1 LKQTSW
7 GFNLCISI
15 LEGSA
20 PGWVSIL
27 QLLWEFFE
35 FFWDSMYTFTTVI
48 FHVLKKNAQP
58 KPKETN
64 KKDGRKEAI
73 T

>member
-1 LKQTSW
+1 L
-7 GFNLCISI
+7 
-15 LEGSA
+15 
-20 PGWVSIL
+20 
-27 QLLWEFFE
+27 
-35 FFWDSMYTFTTVI
+35 DSTHSTVI